1 MNDIGLE
8 SLDHTANLEPFA
20 QIVSV
25 LAGEFFIAA
34 DVDGI
39 PLNPVRQAS
48 RQAVHMV
55 GDSPRPTITYI
66 QNSQTSNQ

>member
-8 SLDHTANLEPFA
+8 GLDHAANLEPFA

-25 LAGEFFIAA
+25 LAGEFFIAP
-34 DVDGI
+34 DIDCI

-55 GDSPRPTITYI
+55 GDSPRPPISYI
-66 QNSQTSNQ
+66 